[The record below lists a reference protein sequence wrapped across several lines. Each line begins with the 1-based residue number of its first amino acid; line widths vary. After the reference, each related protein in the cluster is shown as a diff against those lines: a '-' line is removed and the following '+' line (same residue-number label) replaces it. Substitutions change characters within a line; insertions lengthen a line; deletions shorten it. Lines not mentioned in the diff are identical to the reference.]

1 MEERKYEKGFNV
13 VIMIFYQ
20 IHMYIFQLLLVT
32 GGATLYNGNGGI
44 RISSTE
50 IYSDNTWRF
59 AGNLPNTMWGMSAVT
74 FNNRVLVFGTI
85 QSYLNI

>member
-50 IYSDNTWRF
+50 VFSDNTWRF
-59 AGNLPNTMWGMSAVT
+59 AGNLPNTMWGMSAVA
-74 FNNRVLVFGTI
+74 FNNRVLVFGTK
-85 QSYLNI
+85 QSYF